1 MPEDHE
7 DKWLA
12 TCTILT
18 TSATDTLGH
27 IHERSPVIIPEDWHE
42 DWLDAKT
49 TDKNTVRELLDAL
62 PEPHL
67 LPYEVSDRV
76 NSVRNNGPEL
86 IEPVPS

>member
-1 MPEDHE
+1 M
-7 DKWLA
+7 
-12 TCTILT
+12 
-18 TSATDTLGH
+18 
-27 IHERSPVIIPEDWHE
+27 
-42 DWLDAKT
+42 
-49 TDKNTVRELLDAL
+49 RELLDAL